1 MKYEIK
7 FEWIFAAIVTLIL
20 TAYLFFGSPSED
32 LATAIIM
39 AFVGVVTGI
48 TGFIYGKSRPDQ

>member
-1 MKYEIK
+1 MKYNIK
-7 FEWIFAAIVTLIL
+7 FEWLFAVLIVLIL
-20 TAYLFFGSPSED
+20 TAYLFIGNPAED

-48 TGFIYGKSRPDQ
+48 TGFIYGKSTPDK